1 MTILSLVKDK
11 ELYLESRKGS
21 VKTIKEWKEECTQ
34 FYKEIGKEDVR
45 DQWGRFSRILGLH
58 EVGVKVID
66 FRKPVRA
73 QREGLT
79 SWGYEHE

>member
-11 ELYLESRKGS
+11 DIYLESRKGS

-58 EVGVKVID
+58 EVGVKEYS
-66 FRKPVRA
+66 FTKPVRA

-79 SWGYEHE
+79 TWGYEHD